1 MQTDGSFIDL
11 LFKIT
16 LIRQLKWKIYVIWKM
31 NIIFKKRFKLL
42 IKKKRVAYISQ
53 VNLFFSKLI
62 LK

>member
-11 LFKIT
+11 LFKII

-31 NIIFKKRFKLL
+31 NIVFKKRFKLS

-53 VNLFFSKLI
+53 VNLFFF
-62 LK
+62 

>member
-11 LFKIT
+11 LFKII

-31 NIIFKKRFKLL
+31 NIVFKKRFKLP
-42 IKKKRVAYISQ
+42 IKKNVSHIFLKSIF
-53 VNLFFSKLI
+53 FFSKLI